1 MAPRRSPASQ
11 IIPYIFIM
19 LLFLF
24 TALLV
29 LAAGTAGFF
38 AGVKHAEKARA
49 LRAIIEASKF
59 QK

>member
-1 MAPRRSPASQ
+1 M
-11 IIPYIFIM
+11 
-19 LLFLF
+19 FLIAL

-29 LAAGTAGFF
+29 LAAGVAGFL

-49 LRAIIEASKF
+49 FKQALDASKF

>member
-1 MAPRRSPASQ
+1 
-11 IIPYIFIM
+11 M
-19 LLFLF
+19 LILAL

-29 LAAGTAGFF
+29 IAAGVAGFL

-49 LRAIIEASKF
+49 LKQALDASKF